1 MTFVLL
7 VDVEPKRVRGP
18 TRMLDVWEM
27 EDGDVIIVRL
37 DNHGRP
43 IGNEATT
50 LTRFIGSV
58 VRRHQYA
65 PISYNSWKDMPTSF
79 KEEMLKLIERKFEF
93 VPPINDSTREM
104 IKFELNEKWRQWK
117 SDLKS
122 KAYDPSKTEDEV
134 ATAIPDDRVD
144 PNQYR
149 DLVHR
154 WFSNEGQIK
163 KSKGVVPRREE
174 IYVETRTRK
183 DGSIVNEK
191 AARVIEE
198 LSRYSNEVGTS
209 QSLQNTQGSV
219 SWKYDLFSQ
228 VQGPSKKGH
237 VRCMGKFPKSKI
249 SKVSMSENE
258 ELRDR
263 VNHMENLLAN
273 IMTLIQN
280 RFSGEDV
287 NDIIQAARQIPD
299 ASSAPNNLNSPSSNN
314 NEDNE
319 KGED

>member
-1 MTFVLL
+1 MQESNVAED
-7 VDVEPKRVRGP
+7 VIHKSIESHSIPSEIEAEEEPIEKNVEPKRVRGP

-37 DNHGRP
+37 DNHSRP

-58 VRRHQYA
+58 
-65 PISYNSWKDMPTSF
+65 S
-79 KEEMLKLIERKFEF
+79 KFEF

-122 KAYDPSKTEDEV
+122 KAYDPSKTKDEV

-144 PNQYR
+144 QNQYR
-149 DLVHR
+149 DLVHG
-154 WFSNEGQIK
+154 WFSNEGQKVSQINRQNRAKFEDVHCMGTKSLPKFIDEKIK

-174 IYVETRTRK
+174 IYVETRTHK

-219 SWKYDLFSQ
+219 SWKNDLFSQ
-228 VQGPSKKGH
+228 VQDL
-237 VRCMGKFPKSKI
+237 
-249 SKVSMSENE
+249 
-258 ELRDR
+258 LRRD
-263 VNHMENLLAN
+263 MC
-273 IMTLIQN
+273 
-280 RFSGEDV
+280 DV
-287 NDIIQAARQIPD
+287 WIPD